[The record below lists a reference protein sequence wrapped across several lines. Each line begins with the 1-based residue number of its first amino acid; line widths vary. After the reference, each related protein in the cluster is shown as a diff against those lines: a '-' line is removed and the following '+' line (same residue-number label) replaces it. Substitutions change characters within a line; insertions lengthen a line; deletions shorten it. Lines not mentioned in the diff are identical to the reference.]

1 MLTQRMHIISVVA
14 VICCGTLGCSSKN
27 PVRSSNSPESVIV
40 SKNHT
45 VAGSPTATN
54 QDTKNIIVCKTQ
66 RKVGSHIPVRVCRTR
81 GEMEAAQKAAME
93 MAGPLRTMGGTGNR

>member
-1 MLTQRMHIISVVA
+1 MLIQRMHMISVMAA
-14 VICCGTLGCSSKN
+14 VCCGALGCSSKN
-27 PVRSSNSPESVIV
+27 PVQSSTSPKNVIV

-45 VAGSPTATN
+45 VAGAPTATN
-54 QDTKNIIVCKTQ
+54 QDTKDTIVCKTQ

-81 GEMEAAQKAAME
+81 GEMEAAQKAAVE